1 MHVFCP
7 FSSSLCRLPL
17 SPPPS
22 LCRNALNKL
31 ILSPG
36 LLMIWLTG
44 LSLLVVLLWRKNV
57 NNPSAKMSKYPPGP
71 RLGIAI
77 HKLPASL
84 VLDDEMIIATDLNQL
99 GNYY

>member
-1 MHVFCP
+1 MHI
-7 FSSSLCRLPL
+7 LPIFL
-17 SPPPS
+17 IIRPITFVPTTITVH
-22 LCRNALNKL
+22 CVAM

-71 RLGIAI
+71 R
-77 HKLPASL
+77 
-84 VLDDEMIIATDLNQL
+84 
-99 GNYY
+99 